1 MNKRIIYSMLIVL
14 GALLILW
21 VVLRNVDS
29 PTSAPESLGALDI
42 EFDSEMA
49 ARVDIYKRDYPD
61 SGLHFA
67 RIDTGWVVTNAYN
80 APAKKTDIDNL
91 FTNLNDVSGQI
102 RGESAE
108 LYEDFDIT
116 DERALQIEIFDEE
129 GSKLLHAY
137 IGKGSG
143 GRGCFMRLAGSPI
156 VYLADDNFISRFAA
170 WNAPPEKKL
179 PTDRWVELAL
189 IDIPRDQIKSY
200 KIKRGKTEFEF
211 ALLQE
216 PSEDT
221 LAPPE
226 EIWTQIS
233 PEKGLRLEESKIKR
247 LHSTLSSI
255 RASGIT
261 DPENMDKFGL
271 ENPDYTFL
279 AMDNAGKSNLVKFSK
294 PVDDEEQRYA
304 VVDGKNAV
312 YVVPKNTFERIFEDQ
327 FKKPDK

>member
-42 EFDSEMA
+42 EFDAEKAS
-49 ARVDIYKRDYPD
+49 RVDIYKRDYPD

-67 RIDTGWVVTNAYN
+67 VIDTGWVVTNAYN
-80 APAKKTDIDNL
+80 APAKKTDIDKL
-91 FTNLNDVSGQI
+91 FTDLNDVSGQI

-129 GSKLLHAY
+129 GSKLLHVY
-137 IGKGSG
+137 IGKGGSG
-143 GRGCFMRLAGSPI
+143 RDCFMRLAGSPT
-156 VYLADDNFISRFAA
+156 VYLADENFISRFAA

-179 PTDRWVELAL
+179 PADRWVELTL
-189 IDIPRDQIKSY
+189 VDIPRDQIKSY
-200 KIKRGKTEFEF
+200 KIKRGKSEYEF
-211 ALLQE
+211 ALLE
-216 PSEDT
+216 ESSEDT

-233 PEKGLRLEESKIKR
+233 PEKGLRLDEAKIKR

-255 RASGIT
+255 RATGVT

-271 ENPDYTFL
+271 ENPDYAFWV
-279 AMDNAGKSNLVKFSK
+279 ADSEGKSDYIKFSK
-294 PVDDEEQRYA
+294 PVDDEGQRYA
-304 VVDGKNAV
+304 VVDGRNAV
-312 YVVPKNTFERIFEDQ
+312 YAVPKSTFERIFEDQ